1 MKKISSALLA
11 AALVTASTSHAAG
24 FALIEQSASGMGNA
38 FAGGAAGAEDA
49 STIFFNPAGMTYLPD
64 NQLVIAVHVIKP
76 SVNFSNNGSHS
87 GVGTTMT
94 GGNGG
99 DAGDLA
105 LAPNFYFTKAVS
117 DSVRLGIGVNA
128 PFGLKTE
135 YDSDWAGRYQALKSE
150 LKTININPSVAFK
163 VNNMISLGAGV
174 SYQRAEATLTN
185 AVDFGTICAGTALKA
200 ACAGTGVT
208 PQKADGLASIK
219 GDDWSWGYNLGAIL
233 QPGDTTRIGLAY
245 RSEVRQNLS
254 GSASFGGT
262 PALFGL
268 SPTLTNLFANGN
280 VTAKLT
286 LPASFSAS
294 IFQKINAQW
303 DVMGDLTWTE
313 WSSFNE
319 LRVIRSSG
327 PLAGQTLTVQPEN
340 WSNSVRASIGAS
352 YRYNDK
358 LKARIGVAFDES
370 PVSSTART
378 PRIPDTNRTW
388 LSLGAN
394 YRCTPESHVDIGY
407 SHIFVKDATLSQGA
421 VGTPAGNLVGNYN
434 NDINILSLQY
444 THTF

>member
-219 GDDWSWGYNLGAIL
+219 GDDWSWGYNLGA
-233 QPGDTTRIGLAY
+233 
-245 RSEVRQNLS
+245 
-254 GSASFGGT
+254 
-262 PALFGL
+262 
-268 SPTLTNLFANGN
+268 
-280 VTAKLT
+280 K
-286 LPASFSAS
+286 
-294 IFQKINAQW
+294 
-303 DVMGDLTWTE
+303 
-313 WSSFNE
+313 
-319 LRVIRSSG
+319 
-327 PLAGQTLTVQPEN
+327 
-340 WSNSVRASIGAS
+340 
-352 YRYNDK
+352 
-358 LKARIGVAFDES
+358 
-370 PVSSTART
+370 
-378 PRIPDTNRTW
+378 
-388 LSLGAN
+388 